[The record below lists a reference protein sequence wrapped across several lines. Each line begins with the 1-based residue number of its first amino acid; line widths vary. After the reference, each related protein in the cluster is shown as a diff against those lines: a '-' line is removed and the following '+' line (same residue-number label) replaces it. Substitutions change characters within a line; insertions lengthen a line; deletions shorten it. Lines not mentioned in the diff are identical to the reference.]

1 MEAHNGIYTEDTV
14 HILFVPFVLLITLQI
29 HVISEVQ
36 CTCLYITLVFYQYSI
51 FQWRK
56 KNNKRPLGFD
66 GHMST

>member
-14 HILFVPFVLLITLQI
+14 QILFVPFVLLITLQI

-36 CTCLYITLVFYQYSI
+36 CTCLYNFSVLSVQY
-51 FQWRK
+51 FPMTKK
-56 KNNKRPLGFD
+56 KNNKRPLGLD